1 MDGSRR
7 VGELLERIVAED
19 LTDRETRILA
29 RAILL
34 HRFASFDIDGVPTA
48 AEHAGASRLAESVK

>member
-7 VGELLERIVAED
+7 VGELFERIVSED
-19 LTDRETRILA
+19 LTERETRILA

-34 HRFASFDIDGVPTA
+34 HRFSYVGYSDIPTRD
-48 AEHAGASRLAESVK
+48 EHAAASRLAESVK